1 MLFHTA
7 NLQSMLNQGKPQQ
20 QQPQGNEPQADQ
32 AGSFLGDGR
41 VDGGETLTQAIENLV
56 NGEAQADQAQAG
68 TEPSVEGALGGR
80 PVALP
85 G

>member
-1 MLFHTA
+1 MSFHAA
-7 NLQSMLNQGKPQQ
+7 NLQPMLNQGKPQQ
-20 QQPQGNEPQADQ
+20 QQPQGNEPQSDQ
-32 AGSFLGDGR
+32 AGGLLGNGR
-41 VDGGETLTQAIENLV
+41 VDGGEAQAQATKDLV

-68 TEPSVEGALGGR
+68 TEPGVEGALRRR